1 MDQVTSPAHLNAP
14 LLRLAVADLPADD
27 RDSPT
32 RTVWVNPLQIETV
45 VEYVTWNELK
55 PLLWLELTLASGAL
69 LYAFVGSVQ
78 PADLAAAAEHAIAHL
93 LPA

>member
-1 MDQVTSPAHLNAP
+1 MDPVASPAHPHAR
-14 LLRLAVADLPADD
+14 LLKLTVADLPTDD

-32 RTVWVNPLQIETV
+32 RTVWVNPSQIETV
-45 VEYVTWNELK
+45 VEYVTWNELD

-69 LYAFVGSVQ
+69 LYAFIGPVPS
-78 PADLAAAAEHAIAHL
+78 ADVAAAAEHAIARL